1 MKKTLLVLAIAGLA
15 LTGCDQE
22 SSSNQAQPDAAATQE
37 QQAVPAE
44 SAQTE
49 ALQTGAEATESVA
62 EQDTYVD
69 TDHNAQ
75 NALDW
80 NGTYQGTLPC
90 ADCEGIEV
98 TLTLNTDGT
107 YALTEK
113 YLGKENGEFSS
124 NGNFNWNAAGNTISV
139 PSDDGAFAKYFVAE
153 NQLFRLD
160 QQGQRITGDLAEKYI
175 LSKQ

>member
-15 LTGCDQE
+15 LAGCDQQ
-22 SSSNQAQPDAAATQE
+22 SSTQAQADAAATQE
-37 QQAVPAE
+37 QQVASTGTEQANA
-44 SAQTE
+44 AQTGTD
-49 ALQTGAEATESVA
+49 AITAQA
-62 EQDTYVD
+62 DYVD

-90 ADCEGIEV
+90 ADCDGIEV
-98 TLTLNTDGT
+98 TLTLNMDGT
-107 YALTEK
+107 YSLIEN
-113 YLGKENGEFSS
+113 YLGKENGAFSS

-139 PSDDGAFAKYFVAE
+139 PTEDGAFAQYFVAE

>member
-15 LTGCDQE
+15 LAGCDQQ
-22 SSSNQAQPDAAATQE
+22 SSSTQEQTDAAAVQAQQTDVVDTAGVE
-37 QQAVPAE
+37 QAE
-44 SAQTE
+44 TKA
-49 ALQTGAEATESVA
+49 AA
-62 EQDTYVD
+62 EQEVYVD
-69 TDHNAQ
+69 AAHNAQ

-90 ADCEGIEV
+90 ADCDGIKV

-107 YALTEK
+107 YSLTEK

-139 PSDDGAFAKYFVAE
+139 PSDDGAFAQYFVAE

-160 QQGQRITGDLAEKYI
+160 QEGQRITGDLAEQYV